1 MVLMDS
7 GQINQVLGVKKK
19 SAIAHADLSSFRKLF
34 DVILT
39 NDRSLIW
46 LVRSQPDPDTFYVV
60 DRLWLIVFLVLTLF
74 LG

>member
-1 MVLMDS
+1 MILFFVLVVYCMVSMDS

-19 SAIAHADLSSFRKLF
+19 LAIAHADLSSFRKLF

-46 LVRSQPDPDTFYVV
+46 LVRS
-60 DRLWLIVFLVLTLF
+60 RLT
-74 LG
+74 